1 MGSCGGVRNGASEGR
16 SGEWGG
22 GQRRAPVALLEPQAR
37 PASQRASLSA
47 SRGGRGLPLGY
58 DGRSSQGHDFLHHK
72 EGAVGAS
79 GEAHGGSH
87 RVETGLSRLKQG
99 GRGGECV
106 IIWRKGM

>member
-1 MGSCGGVRNGASEGR
+1 MGSCGGVRDGASEAR

-37 PASQRASLSA
+37 PAGQRASLSA

-72 EGAVGAS
+72 EGAVRGQWRS
-79 GEAHGGSH
+79 TWRELPRRDEAFMA
-87 RVETGLSRLKQG
+87 ETGR
-99 GRGGECV
+99 
-106 IIWRKGM
+106 